1 MEEEQNVLDFFTGGV
16 PAFTVFAGN
25 LASIVELLFVPGV
38 GSDSTV
44 RELALIGVVS
54 YTEAFFKDHFA
65 SILNVMP
72 EKASGLRNCG
82 RNVAVDVPDL
92 IGLGDGPLRHK
103 FGFLLSER
111 FDFGTP
117 KAVNALYKDLL
128 LVTPFSKNKAAEF
141 DVVLGIRNLLVH
153 HGGIYTLQFN
163 NATSATT
170 QDRVFQDSVPVTREL
185 IGGAASLVLDIAKS
199 TVKATASKL
208 LSELG
213 DAQRFDV
220 RVSAIEFM
228 EHDGVDYTELAFNLQ
243 LLMAGKTP
251 FEDGE
256 SVSGEGSALGED
268 IPF

>member
-1 MEEEQNVLDFFTGGV
+1 MKEKQLVLDFFTGGV
-16 PAFTVFAGN
+16 PAFTIFAGH
-25 LASIVELLFVPGV
+25 LASIVDLLFVPGV

-65 SILNVMP
+65 AILNVML
-72 EKASGLRNCG
+72 EKVSGLRNCG
-82 RNVAVDVPDL
+82 RNVAVDLPDL
-92 IGLGDGPLRHK
+92 IGLGEGSLKHK

-128 LVTPFSKNKAAEF
+128 LVTPFSKDKAAEF
-141 DVVLGIRNLLVH
+141 DGILGIRNLLVH
-153 HGGIYTLQFN
+153 HGGVFTLQFN
-163 NATSATT
+163 NATSATS
-170 QDRVFQDSVPVTREL
+170 QDRVFQDSVVVTREL
-185 IGGAASLVLDIAKS
+185 IGGAASLVLGIAKS
-199 TVKATASKL
+199 TVKATISRL
-208 LSELG
+208 LSELEN
-213 DAQRFDV
+213 AQPSDV
-220 RVSAIEFM
+220 RISAIKLMEFA
-228 EHDGVDYTELAFNLQ
+228 GIDYTELASHLQ

-256 SVSGEGSALGED
+256 PANGEQVSNED